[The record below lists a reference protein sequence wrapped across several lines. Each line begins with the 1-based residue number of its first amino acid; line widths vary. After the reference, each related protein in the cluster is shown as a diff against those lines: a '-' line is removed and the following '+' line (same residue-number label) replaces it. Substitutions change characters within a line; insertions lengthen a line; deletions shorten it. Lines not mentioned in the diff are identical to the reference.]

1 MTIQIPPNLSL
12 DQKGIYAFILSLK
25 ENHSK
30 AFTTLQATVTVT
42 ATATAAIPKGFK
54 QGVYNE
60 LFQQGYVT
68 NESTRKLTEDFVYIF
83 RKFFPAPSSDDPSAA
98 GAAKAP
104 GGSKKSG
111 PMKLKAPNKQTS
123 EKFVAAL
130 AVFKATNGEALNLMI
145 DIATA
150 IVQRGAI
157 RPSDAKV
164 FTTLYKHNPDLFI
177 KEGESFKPKPP
188 LLFIL
193 TNYCENKGN
202 KCTLLTYE
210 QYKEKIEA
218 QKRSASSQ
226 ANVQVTSS
234 ANIINPTLK
243 ERVKAMLDQ
252 VKTFSAFGMLVR
264 LAHGIC
270 NKLLHKKDFKQLEKA
285 RELLNGVPGAVG
297 EQGVAKQDFNNKN
310 ILELIRE
317 LTSIDSDGNCTL
329 K

>member
-1 MTIQIPPNLSL
+1 MAIETPSNLSL
-12 DQKGIYAFILSLK
+12 DQEGIHAYISSLQK
-25 ENHSK
+25 NHSK
-30 AFTTLQATVTVT
+30 AFTTLQAIVTV
-42 ATATAAIPKGFK
+42 TATAAIPKGFK
-54 QGVYNE
+54 KDVYND
-60 LFQQGYVT
+60 LFQQGYVK
-68 NESTRKLTEDFVYIF
+68 NESTRELTEDFLDIF
-83 RKFFPAPSSDDPSAA
+83 RKFFPATSSDDPSAA

-130 AVFKATNGEALNLMI
+130 AVFKATYEEALKLMI
-145 DIATA
+145 AKATA

-157 RPSDAKV
+157 TPSDAKV

-177 KEGESFKPKPP
+177 EEGESFKPKLP

-193 TNYCENKGN
+193 TNYFENKGN
-202 KCTLLTYE
+202 KYTLLTYA

-243 ERVKAMLDQ
+243 ERLKAMLDL
-252 VKTFSAFGMLVR
+252 VKPYSAFGMLVR

-270 NKLLHKKDFKQLEKA
+270 NVILHKKELKQLEKA
-285 RELLNGVPGAVG
+285 REILNGVPGAVG
-297 EQGVAKQDFNNKN
+297 EQGVAKQDFNNQK

-317 LTSIDSDGNCTL
+317 LTSIDSNGNCTL
-329 K
+329 N